1 MKNFIPH
8 FIEERY
14 QKDETN
20 GQFQA
25 YTMFID
31 LSGFTPL
38 TETLMSKGNEGAE
51 QLSISLNNI
60 FEPMVRV
67 VYSKKG
73 FIPYFAGDA
82 FTAIF
87 PKENT
92 DISAES
98 LLDTA
103 QQIRE
108 LFSKEGL
115 KKTRFGDFQIGIKIG
130 LSEGSVEW
138 GIVGEHFK
146 TFYFRGPAIDDCA
159 SSEHRARGQEIIL
172 DDKIFQGFQ
181 KTPEHLEIE
190 KGFYK
195 LTAPQKT
202 FGPLPTSIKLPPLSL
217 KILQKFL
224 PKMVISFNEMKEFR
238 RVISVFLSFTGIKT
252 HEELNEFT
260 SIVLKEI
267 NSFSGYF
274 KEVDFGDKGGVMLGF
289 FGAPISFENNVERA
303 LEFVSLIQEELQP
316 LQKKTDLKFR
326 AGITSGLAYTGIVGG
341 EERCQY
347 AAVGNRVNIAARLMI
362 KAEYGEVL
370 VDEEIQKN
378 RQFVFKH
385 QGDIQYKGI
394 VVDIPTYKLIGRN
407 VEEKPDYTNEMIGR
421 EKELE
426 HLNGFVLPSLRG
438 EYNGLAYI
446 YGEAGIGKSRLSFEL
461 KKRLKAKGEI
471 SWVICQAD
479 QILKK
484 PFNPYIFALKNYFEQ
499 SPENNPKDNQDLFEK
514 HYNWLVED
522 SQRINHPK
530 AKEIQREIIRTKSIL
545 AAQIRI
551 YYPNSLWEQLDAK
564 GRYQNMLAALSNFFI
579 AISLIKPLVIELED
593 GQWFDNSS
601 KEFLASFVRQVRDYP
616 IFMLVTSR
624 YKDDGTKPKLVADDI
639 LGKNQIQIEEV
650 DLNILKIKALNTF
663 AELRLGGKIHQE
675 FSELLMRTTNGNPF
689 YLEQIIEYFS
699 ESKLL
704 HKVDGQWHI
713 KENSI
718 KLSNSINS
726 ILMARID
733 RLSNLVKETVKAA
746 AVIGR
751 EFEIPVL
758 SEVMKVHEDF
768 SKQSGN
774 TVAVLKEQVS
784 QAEQG
789 QIWRAMNDLR
799 YIFKHSLLREAVYE
813 MQLGTRLRMLH
824 QLIATAIEK
833 LYPESIEERYVDLA
847 FHYGMA
853 EVEDK
858 TNEYLGKAADY
869 AKRNFQNR
877 QALGFYDQLLNNLE
891 EKNDLEEQVKTLLNK
906 GAVLELIG
914 DWDDCENTYNNAL
927 LLSKKIDQD
936 LTLGR
941 AHNSLGYLLTLKG
954 NYDTAKHHLE
964 KAEIYFDKSDDAR
977 GKARALGNLGNLF
990 FRVGHY
996 KEATAYF
1003 TQSIDLNRTLQGN
1016 GTNAQIVAN
1025 LGLTLM
1031 NTGKYDEGIKVQRVE
1046 LKRCERIDD
1055 RRGMASLNTNLGIVY
1070 FEKGD
1075 YDNALKCY
1083 EKGLALSEEL
1093 GNKLLTSIAIGC
1105 IGSVYQKKGDFQ
1117 RAMENYIR
1125 DLELCEQLGD
1135 KQGTAIAI
1143 GLIGELRSEEGEF
1156 DVAIQYLEKNLSLC
1170 RELGYQKGIAKAVNT
1185 LGDIHRH
1192 IGEFDKAIEFYD
1204 QAIEVSRKINN
1215 KLVLGYSLV
1224 EKGAVLN
1231 LKGEYA
1237 KANELHLEA
1246 LEIAE
1251 QLGNPDLLFEAVVF
1265 SANVAYHAGE
1275 IDIAVKTLNDLLGM
1289 FRGKRE
1295 QSAIYYELFQVQPEE
1310 PIYCQKALE
1319 LYQKLY
1325 LEIPQYIFKIR
1336 IEELEKKN
1344 ATN

>member
-14 QKDETN
+14 QQEETN
-20 GQFQA
+20 GQFHA

-87 PKENT
+87 PKEDT
-92 DISAES
+92 GGSADF
-98 LLDTA
+98 LLDAA

-130 LSEGSVEW
+130 LSEGQVEW
-138 GIVGEHFK
+138 GIVGEDFK

-159 SSEHRARGQEIIL
+159 NSEHRAKGQDIIF
-172 DDKIFQGFQ
+172 DDKILPSFQH
-181 KTPEHLEIE
+181 TPKYIEIE

-195 LTAPQKT
+195 LTEPQKT
-202 FGPLPTSIKLPPLSL
+202 FGLLPEVVKLPPLSL

-238 RVISVFLSFTGIKT
+238 RVISVFVSFKGIKN

-260 SIVLKEI
+260 TIVLKGI

-274 KEVDFGDKGGVMLGF
+274 KELDFGDKGGVLLGF
-289 FGAPISFENNVERA
+289 FGAPISFENNIERA
-303 LEFVSLIQEELQP
+303 LEFISAIQEELKP
-316 LQKKTDLKFR
+316 LQEKTDLQFR

-341 EERCQY
+341 VERCQY

-421 EKELE
+421 KKELE

-461 KKRLKAKGEI
+461 KKRLKVAGEI
-471 SWVICQAD
+471 NWIICQAD

-514 HYNWLVED
+514 HYNWLIED

-564 GRYQNMLAALSNFFI
+564 GRYQNLLAALSNFFI
-579 AISLIKPLVIELED
+579 AISLIKPLVLELED
-593 GQWFDNSS
+593 GHWFDNSS
-601 KEFLASFVRQVRDYP
+601 KEFLANFVRQVRDYP
-616 IFMLVTSR
+616 IFILVTSR
-624 YKDDGTKPKLVADDI
+624 YKDDGTKPKLIADDI
-639 LGKNQIQIEEV
+639 LGKNQIQIKEV
-650 DLNILKIKALNTF
+650 DLNILKLKGLNKF
-663 AELRLGGKIHQE
+663 AELRLKGKIHAE

-689 YLEQIIEYFS
+689 YLEQIIEYFF

-704 HKVDGQWHI
+704 HKVEGRWHI
-713 KENSI
+713 KDTSI

-758 SEVMKVHEDF
+758 SEVMKAHEDF
-768 SKQSGN
+768 LKQNGN
-774 TVAVLKEQVS
+774 MVSVLKEQVS

-858 TNEYLGKAADY
+858 TNEYLEKAADY

-877 QALGFYDQLLNNLE
+877 QALEFYDQLLVNLE
-891 EKNDLEEQVKTLLNK
+891 EKKELNEQVKTLLKK

-914 DWDDCENTYNNAL
+914 DWDDCEITYNKAL
-927 LLSKKIDQD
+927 SLSREVNED
-936 LTLGR
+936 LILGR
-941 AHNSLGYLLTLKG
+941 AHNSLGHLLTLKG
-954 NYDTAKHHLE
+954 NYDIAKNHLE
-964 KAEIYFDKSDDAR
+964 KAEMFFDKSDDTI

-990 FRVGHY
+990 FRGGHY
-996 KEATAYF
+996 TEATTYF
-1003 TQSIDLNRTLQGN
+1003 TESIELNRSVLEK

-1031 NTGKYDEGIKVQRVE
+1031 NIGKYDEGIRVQKIE

-1075 YDNALKCY
+1075 YDNALICY

-1117 RAMENYIR
+1117 KAMENYIR

-1170 RELGYQKGIAKAVNT
+1170 EELGYQKGIAKAVNT
-1185 LGDIHRH
+1185 LGDIYCH
-1192 IGEFDKAIEFYD
+1192 IGEFDKAIEHYD
-1204 QAIEVSRKINN
+1204 RAIEVSRKINN
-1215 KLVLGYSLV
+1215 KLVLGFSLV
-1224 EKGAVLN
+1224 EKGTVLN
-1231 LKGEYA
+1231 LKRDYA
-1237 KANELHLEA
+1237 QANELHLEA
-1246 LEIAE
+1246 LEIAQ
-1251 QLGNPDLLFEAVVF
+1251 QLGNPDLLFEAVVL
-1265 SANVAYHAGE
+1265 SAKVAYHANE
-1275 IDIAVKTLNDLLGM
+1275 IDIAIKTLNDLLRM
-1289 FRGKRE
+1289 VQGKIE
-1295 QSAIYYELFQVQPEE
+1295 HAAIYYELYQMMPKEQR
-1310 PIYCQKALE
+1310 YYQKALE
-1319 LYQKLY
+1319 LYRELY
-1325 LEIPQYIFKIR
+1325 LEIPQYIFRTR
-1336 IEELEKKN
+1336 IEELEKKSSN
-1344 ATN
+1344 